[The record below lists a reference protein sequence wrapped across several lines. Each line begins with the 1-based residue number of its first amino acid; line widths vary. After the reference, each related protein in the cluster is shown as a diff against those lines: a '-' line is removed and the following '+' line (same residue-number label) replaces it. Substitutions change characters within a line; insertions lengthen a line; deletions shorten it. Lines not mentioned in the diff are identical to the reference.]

1 MAETSAHP
9 VCAGARRGG
18 GVAMIPD
25 DLVQELCLIV
35 EDVCAP
41 VYNRD
46 TGLQE
51 PVSRGQWLALKER
64 LDLLCA
70 AYTPREAVNG

>member
-1 MAETSAHP
+1 
-9 VCAGARRGG
+9 
-18 GVAMIPD
+18 MIPD

-41 VYNRD
+41 VYNPD

-51 PVSRGQWLALKER
+51 PVSREQWLVLKER
-64 LDLLCA
+64 FDLLCA
-70 AYTPREAVNG
+70 AYTPREVVDERTSPRV